1 MFEGFEVQDVDT
13 GEVTVHLRVG
23 GTGPPLLLLHGAPQT
38 HVMWHAVAPRLAEHF
53 TVVAAD
59 LRGYGASSTPGSAPD
74 HEPHSKRAM
83 ARDAVAVMAHLGF
96 DAFGVAGHDRGGR
109 VAYRLALDHPERVSR
124 VAVLDVLPTL
134 EHYRRADAAFGSS
147 YWHWFFLA
155 QPFPVPETLIAGDP
169 DYFFF
174 GREWKDR
181 AVPPPFFT
189 DEALAAYRAAALR
202 PAFAHALCED
212 YRAGATFD
220 VAADEA
226 DAGTTRIRCPLLVL
240 WGTRSFLSRLY
251 DPVGVWQDWCDDVH
265 GEPVDSGHYL
275 AEERPEEVL
284 RALRTFFMDGA
295 ATC

>member
-1 MFEGFEVQDVDT
+1 
-13 GEVTVHLRVG
+13 VT
-23 GTGPPLLLLHGAPQT
+23 
-38 HVMWHAVAPRLAEHF
+38 
-53 TVVAAD
+53 
-59 LRGYGASSTPGSAPD
+59 
-74 HEPHSKRAM
+74 
-83 ARDAVAVMAHLGF
+83 
-96 DAFGVAGHDRGGR
+96 
-109 VAYRLALDHPERVSR
+109 YRLALDHRARVTR

-134 EHYRRADAAFGSS
+134 EHYRRADAAFGDS